1 VEKKKKTISDSG
13 NAHEVPRPKRS
24 TSPDENEKTTSSVQ
38 DADDSGPDHHKKKE
52 EDIPRSHDDNHDEV
66 ALAVTP
72 PAAMS
77 RNQIMLPST
86 SASDNTTSTL
96 KKIDRAREIQSQCL
110 LELNRESAHT
120 TPKDKK
126 EGPYPR
132 KTMGFYCPGDDTQD
146 REQIQTRKGST
157 IRYRYL
163 SR

>member
-86 SASDNTTSTL
+86 SASDNTTST
-96 KKIDRAREIQSQCL
+96 
-110 LELNRESAHT
+110 
-120 TPKDKK
+120 PKDKK